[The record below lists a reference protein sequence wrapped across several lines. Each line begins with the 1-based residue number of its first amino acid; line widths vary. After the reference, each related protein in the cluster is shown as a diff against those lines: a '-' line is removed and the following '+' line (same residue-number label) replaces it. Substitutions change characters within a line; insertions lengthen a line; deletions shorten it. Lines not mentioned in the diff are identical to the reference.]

1 MAKKKK
7 SGQRAEGIWAKS
19 GKLYVVLSKY
29 QIKDGKKVR
38 TRKWIST
45 NLPDTPDNVLAASN
59 IRRNLLSQDI
69 RESVDPNITV
79 TDYVDL
85 FLSKKC
91 RTIRDTTYSSYLQR
105 TAHIKSFF
113 SDIKLRKI
121 NIADIEDFYDFL
133 IVEKQLQART
143 LKDIKT
149 LFNSIM
155 EEAIKDNVIAYNP
168 IKDAT
173 INKELMT
180 ANAKEKVDGSDFF
193 LHDEAQRF
201 LDYIME
207 DENYAMFYIA
217 LFYGLRREEIL
228 GIHWS
233 SINFDAKEMTINHTV
248 TKGTKINRQN
258 ATKTSSSTRIYPMT
272 DELIELLIEIKE
284 KETENRKTFGNTYI
298 DNDYVFKNKNGKP
311 YYPDYPSKAFRKI
324 IRKHSDLPQNISLR
338 GLRTSCVSILVH
350 SNYNPKG
357 AQLWVGH
364 KEVSTTLKHY
374 AKVKN
379 QSEKLTT
386 MDIMQSSLRPHKN
399 RSRDT
404 E

>member
-79 TDYVDL
+79 TDY
-85 FLSKKC
+85 
-91 RTIRDTTYSSYLQR
+91 
-105 TAHIKSFF
+105 
-113 SDIKLRKI
+113 
-121 NIADIEDFYDFL
+121 IADIEDFYDFL

-324 IRKHSDLPQNISLR
+324 IRKHPDLPQNISLR

-357 AQLWVGH
+357 AQQWVGH

-379 QSEKLTT
+379 QSEKLIT
-386 MDIMQSSLRPHKN
+386 MDIMQSSLKTRK
-399 RSRDT
+399 SRRKDP